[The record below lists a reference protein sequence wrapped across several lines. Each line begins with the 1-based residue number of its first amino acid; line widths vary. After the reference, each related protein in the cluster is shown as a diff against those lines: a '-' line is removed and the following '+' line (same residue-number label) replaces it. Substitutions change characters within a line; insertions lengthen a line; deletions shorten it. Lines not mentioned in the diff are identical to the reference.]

1 MIKWEEYSSRQ
12 TFTKFPDFPI
22 ANGREIFQKVSAMQ
36 QESHNKN
43 LRLPRFP
50 NRRFSNCKWQEIFQ
64 KVSAV
69 QQESQM
75 AKKVIL
81 QMRWI
86 CYSLLLLLLN
96 SNPNSHHCS
105 ESLPSGAQTWI
116 WEEGYRGLVTR
127 WSLCDF
133 CRSSEKHSTYPMFVL
148 IFAKFWLDPVCRDRI
163 IYLGFA
169 HAQCIIALC

>member
-1 MIKWEEYSSRQ
+1 
-12 TFTKFPDFPI
+12 
-22 ANGREIFQKVSAMQ
+22 MQ

-86 CYSLLLLLLN
+86 CYSLILLRFVMFELAVVKQI
-96 SNPNSHHCS
+96 
-105 ESLPSGAQTWI
+105 SLSFG
-116 WEEGYRGLVTR
+116 
-127 WSLCDF
+127 
-133 CRSSEKHSTYPMFVL
+133 K
-148 IFAKFWLDPVCRDRI
+148 
-163 IYLGFA
+163 
-169 HAQCIIALC
+169 